1 MEKNTSLKEK
11 LNMDLLKDNIPKLVR
26 KLALPAMVGMLFQ
39 TLYNI
44 VDTFYA
50 GKISPEALSALSKS
64 FPIYFII
71 VASSIGVT
79 VAGTSLIGNSIGE
92 NNKKNILNYFTHIIY
107 FAIIMSVIISFVGL
121 SFSDKI
127 FSLMVTT
134 DEVINLGTQYTD
146 IIFSGSILFILI
158 VALNSLLHAEGDTKT
173 YRNGLILSFF
183 INLILNPVL
192 IFGLFFFPALGFKG
206 IAISTIISQL
216 VAFFIILLKVLKNS
230 RIKEIT
236 KENLVPKIFYF
247 INIFFT
253 AMPIVVSIFAYSI
266 TATIVLKYVG
276 ISGEYAVA
284 GYGAGT
290 RIEQVVLLP
299 ILGINTAIIS
309 IIAQNFGA
317 KNFERVKETYFTSI
331 KYSFL
336 IMIISGT
343 ILYISSDL
351 IMSFFSNDQIVI
363 EFGSRYLKICSFIL
377 PAYPIFFLSNGMFMA
392 IKKAEYAM
400 ISNLF
405 RNGFNPLVV
414 FFLASYINASFEIFF
429 WIWAVVNWI
438 FSGIYLSILI
448 FYIKAKLEKTSA
460 IVNPQP

>member
-107 FAIIMSVIISFVGL
+107 FAIIMSVIICFVGL

-173 YRNGLILSFF
+173 YRNVLILSFF

-216 VAFFIILLKVLKNS
+216 VAFVIILLKVLKNS

-253 AMPIVVSIFAYSI
+253 AMPIIVSIFAYSI